1 MSVIYGPPIWE
12 TPGSS
17 IPRGPPSWFCFTP
30 THAPIFVIS
39 VPYGQPIQCH
49 WPNSFSTS
57 LPMTCTFILLPT
69 HFLPSPTLVL
79 QSFGI
84 IPPLVT
90 FSPTSTS
97 ILLFSLPGRLFLDLA
112 ELSNPWGPPLDSKAH
127 FDLHLLNFSIPCK
140 PILQAGPQS
149 ILTVYSAPT
158 RRLQSTAGKITQL
171 LRLMALTHSQFP
183 KSPDCQV
190 IYLSSN
196 PFTRLEVVPSSIS
209 HTGYLWPS
217 SHALTPFPVSFLSV
231 TFCSSFSSL

>member
-79 QSFGI
+79 VFWNYSASSYFFSNFNFHSF
-84 IPPLVT
+84 
-90 FSPTSTS
+90 
-97 ILLFSLPGRLFLDLA
+97 
-112 ELSNPWGPPLDSKAH
+112 
-127 FDLHLLNFSIPCK
+127 
-140 PILQAGPQS
+140 
-149 ILTVYSAPT
+149 ILTP
-158 RRLQSTAGKITQL
+158 R
-171 LRLMALTHSQFP
+171 
-183 KSPDCQV
+183 
-190 IYLSSN
+190 
-196 PFTRLEVVPSSIS
+196 
-209 HTGYLWPS
+209 
-217 SHALTPFPVSFLSV
+217 TPFPWPCWALQSLRASTRLQGSFWPSLTQFFHTLQTHPAGRSSINFDCL
-231 TFCSSFSSL
+231 FCSYTQAAKHSWENNTIT